1 MACGRCV
8 FREIVHAACMH
19 FCFCT
24 WCLWWRS
31 VDGGLVLLRLYLG
44 CFLACLL
51 AVSWFF
57 LLSFCGVDTDTIR
70 KSYWISVARRFCP
83 LRIGSMRSGGRNG
96 AVLLL
101 FASVMG
107 SDLRLACLCLLA
119 LGWVGLYYR

>member
-1 MACGRCV
+1 MARGRCV

-24 WCLWWRS
+24 WCFVVVVCGWRA
-31 VDGGLVLLRLYLG
+31 GFAALVPRLRS
-44 CFLACLL
+44 CLL
-51 AVSWFF
+51 ACGVMVF

-83 LRIGSMRSGGRNG
+83 IRIGSMRSGGRNG